1 MKRGDRGIDFFV
13 RYAESRG
20 ALAERIPEGA
30 LLVLP
35 DELRQGL
42 GLPEEV
48 GLTEDPE
55 VSREDG
61 FVLLTPGHPLLM
73 EAAQS
78 IFALGD
84 VGWSRLPWPEG
95 LPPTPK
101 DLELKIRE
109 VLHPEHGRVDV
120 IDAPESTFL
129 LVLRVGALVTYRI
142 SVDEQVH
149 ELEEVWIATATGAP
163 VPPELEGRLR
173 CAVTEPGTPA
183 GIDPPLDAGV
193 AAAEA
198 LIRHRA
204 GCRQEVLSR
213 QTAARLRSQLAV
225 VDDYYRRVLDS
236 IEDRRAR
243 AGADRAPL
251 LSAQADATN
260 AEWTRR
266 RAEVADELRPTFEV
280 IPLRLHV
287 LCVPAYRTPA
297 VVRRG
302 VRTYPL
308 SVLYTPITS
317 SFLVP
322 VCPSCGDSAR
332 LVAGKAHL
340 GCQEC
345 LGLTGV
351 EEDASA
357 AAPGA
362 APVADLTPPVDVPR
376 TAAPLALAPIVVPTP
391 PAPVTAPTTHLAPT
405 ARHPAP
411 GGARARPSGRV
422 TPKGSSGRVTAKG
435 SRHGDTLART
445 GSRLAASFWE
455 SVLANERINRREV
468 APGSPLEA
476 LLRLYGPR
484 GPAIVVGLRPDERP
498 TSIGTSTDPRNAD
511 GVAITSGELKT
522 SSGREVPFA
531 LYWRPTPTRFVFE
544 VESFP
549 IVVIGQV
556 LVRRDAYAEALQVRL
571 HELLRP
577 PPEPLVDLDIGASIL
592 LHHTAT
598 TLGLAFAVRCLA
610 AWWYVTGHSSLV
622 PDGWGPPPT
631 GSVGAA
637 AIELIVARRTGIQVT
652 SNRVAERYGC
662 PVEPVRKEVRR
673 LQPLVRGVENLGW

>member
-1 MKRGDRGIDFFV
+1 MKRGDGGIDFFV

-35 DELRQGL
+35 DELRHGF

-55 VSREDG
+55 VAREDG
-61 FVLLTPGHPLLM
+61 YVLLAPGHPLLM

-78 IFALGD
+78 VFAQGD

-95 LPPTPK
+95 LPPMPK
-101 DLELKIRE
+101 DLEQKIRE

-120 IDAPESTFL
+120 VDAPESTHL
-129 LVLRVGALVTYRI
+129 LVLRVGALITYRI

-149 ELEEVWIATATGAP
+149 ELEEVWIAAATGAP

-173 CAVTEPGTPA
+173 WAATEPGVSA
-183 GIDPPLDAGV
+183 GIDVPLDDGVV
-193 AAAEA
+193 AADAR
-198 LIRHRA
+198 IRDRA
-204 GCRQEVLSR
+204 VRRQEVLSR

-236 IEDRRAR
+236 IEERRAR
-243 AGADRAPL
+243 AAADRAPL
-251 LSAQADATN
+251 LSAQAEATN

-280 IPLRLHV
+280 IPFRLQG

-302 VRTYPL
+302 ARAYPL
-308 SVLYTPITS
+308 SLLYTPLTS

-322 VCPSCGDSAR
+322 ECPSCGASAR
-332 LVAGKAHL
+332 LVAGRAHL
-340 GCQEC
+340 GCQDC
-345 LGLTGV
+345 LGS
-351 EEDASA
+351 SA
-357 AAPGA
+357 VGKDERAV
-362 APVADLTPPVDVPR
+362 APVAD
-376 TAAPLALAPIVVPTP
+376 PTP
-391 PAPVTAPTTHLAPT
+391 PAVTLQVDSPPPEAPKVMPKPPAAVRAPVTQ
-405 ARHPAP
+405 PAP
-411 GGARARPSGRV
+411 AARRPAAGDAWARPSGRV
-422 TPKGSSGRVTAKG
+422 TPKGSRGRVTAKG
-435 SRHGDTLART
+435 SLRGETVART
-445 GSRLAASFWE
+445 GSRLALSFWE

-468 APGSPLEA
+468 APHSPLEA

-498 TSIGTSTDPRNAD
+498 TGIGTSTSPPDAD

-522 SSGREVPFA
+522 SADREVPFA
-531 LYWRPTPTRFVFE
+531 LYWRPTPTRSVFE

-549 IVVIGQV
+549 IAAIGRM
-556 LVRRDAYAEALQVRL
+556 LVQRDAYAEALRVRL
-571 HELLRP
+571 REFLRP
-577 PPEPLVDLDIGASIL
+577 PPEAVVDLDPGASIL
-592 LHHTAT
+592 LRQSAT
-598 TLGLAFAVRCLA
+598 TLGLAYAARCLA
-610 AWWYVTGHSSLV
+610 AWWHVTERSGPA

-631 GSVGAA
+631 GNVGAA
-637 AIELIVARRTGIQVT
+637 AIELIAAKRAGIQMT

-673 LQPLVRGVENLGW
+673 LQLFVRGVENLGW

>member
-1 MKRGDRGIDFFV
+1 MKRDDRGIDFFV

-30 LLVLP
+30 LLMLP

-42 GLPEEV
+42 ELPEEV

-55 VSREDG
+55 VSREDD
-61 FVLLTPGHPLLM
+61 FVLLAPGHPLLM

-78 IFALGD
+78 VFTLGD
-84 VGWSRLPWPEG
+84 AGWSRLPWPES
-95 LPPTPK
+95 LPPTPR
-101 DLELKIRE
+101 DLELQIRE

-120 IDAPESTFL
+120 IDAPESTYL

-149 ELEEVWIATATGAP
+149 ELEEVWVATATGAP
-163 VPPELEGRLR
+163 VPPELEGKLR
-173 CAVTEPGTPA
+173 YAATEPGAPP
-183 GIDPPLDAGV
+183 GIEPSLDAGV
-193 AAAEA
+193 AAADA
-198 LIRHRA
+198 LIHHRA
-204 GCRQEVLSR
+204 GRRQEVLSR
-213 QTAARLRSQLAV
+213 QTTVRLRSQLAV
-225 VDDYYRRVLDS
+225 VDDYYRRILDS
-236 IEDRRAR
+236 VEDRRAR
-243 AGADRAPL
+243 AAADRAPL

-280 IPLRLHV
+280 IPLRVHV

-302 VRTYPL
+302 VRNYPL
-308 SVLYTPITS
+308 SVLYAPITS

-322 VCPSCGDSAR
+322 VCPSCGASAR
-332 LVAGKAHL
+332 LVAGKSHL

-345 LGLTGV
+345 IRPSGA
-351 EEDASA
+351 EEDPPG

-362 APVADLTPPVDVPR
+362 APDSDLTPPVDVPR
-376 TAAPLALAPIVVPTP
+376 TAAPRAPAPIVVSTS
-391 PAPVTAPTTHLAPT
+391 PAPATTPTAHLAPT
-405 ARHPAP
+405 ARHPVP
-411 GGARARPSGRV
+411 GGAPARPSGRV

-435 SRHGDTLART
+435 SHHGDTLTRT
-445 GSRLAASFWE
+445 GSRLAASFWK

-498 TSIGTSTDPRNAD
+498 TRIGTSTDARND
-511 GVAITSGELKT
+511 GGVIVTSGELRT
-522 SSGREVPFA
+522 SASREVPFT
-531 LYWRPTPTRFVFE
+531 LYWRPTPTRVVLE

-549 IVVIGQV
+549 IVAIGQI
-556 LVRRDAYAEALQVRL
+556 LVRRDAYTQALQVQL

-577 PPEPLVDLDIGASIL
+577 PPEPLVDLDAGASVL
-592 LHHTAT
+592 LRQTAT
-598 TLGLAFAVRCLA
+598 TLGLAFAARCLA
-610 AWWYVTGHSSLV
+610 AWWYVTENSSLV
-622 PDGWGPPPT
+622 ADGWGPPPT

-637 AIELIVARRTGIQVT
+637 AIELIVARRAGIHVT
-652 SNRVAERYGC
+652 SNRVAERYDC

-673 LQPLVRGVENLGW
+673 LQSLVRGVEHLGW

>member
-1 MKRGDRGIDFFV
+1 MKRGDGGIDFFV

-20 ALAERIPEGA
+20 ALAERIREGA

-35 DELRQGL
+35 DDLRQGL

-61 FVLLTPGHPLLM
+61 FVLLAPGHPLLM

-78 IFALGD
+78 VFAQGD
-84 VGWSRLPWPEG
+84 VGWSRLSWPEG

-101 DLELKIRE
+101 NLEQKIRE

-120 IDAPESTFL
+120 VDAPESTYL

-142 SVDEQVH
+142 SVDEMVH

-173 CAVTEPGTPA
+173 WAATEPGVPA
-183 GIDPPLDAGV
+183 GIDASLDGGV
-193 AAAEA
+193 AAADA
-198 LIRHRA
+198 LIRDRA
-204 GCRQEVLSR
+204 GRRQEVLSR

-236 IEDRRAR
+236 IEERRAR
-243 AGADRAPL
+243 AAADRAPL
-251 LSAQADATN
+251 LSAQAEATN

-280 IPLRLHV
+280 IPFRLHG

-302 VRTYPL
+302 ARAYPL
-308 SVLYTPITS
+308 SVLYTPLTS
-317 SFLVP
+317 SFLLP
-322 VCPSCGDSAR
+322 VCPSCGASAR
-332 LVAGKAHL
+332 LVAGRAHL
-340 GCQEC
+340 GCQDC
-345 LGLTGV
+345 LGPSAVG
-351 EEDASA
+351 EDARA
-357 AAPGA
+357 A
-362 APVADLTPPVDVPR
+362 APVAD
-376 TAAPLALAPIVVPTP
+376 PTP
-391 PAPVTAPTTHLAPT
+391 PAVIPQVVVPPTGTPQVVPKPPAAVTAPATQ
-405 ARHPAP
+405 PAP
-411 GGARARPSGRV
+411 KAKRPAAGDARARPSGRV
-422 TPKGSSGRVTAKG
+422 TPKGSRGRVTAKG
-435 SRHGDTLART
+435 SLRGETLART
-445 GSRLAASFWE
+445 GSRLAVSFWE

-468 APGSPLEA
+468 APHSPLEA

-498 TSIGTSTDPRNAD
+498 TGIGTSTAPPDPD

-522 SSGREVPFA
+522 STDREVPFA
-531 LYWRPTPTRFVFE
+531 LYWRPTPTRSVFE

-549 IVVIGQV
+549 MVAIARI
-556 LVRRDAYAEALQVRL
+556 LVRSDAYSEAVRVRL
-571 HELLRP
+571 HEFLRP
-577 PPEPLVDLDIGASIL
+577 PPEPVVDLDPGASIL
-592 LHHTAT
+592 LRQSAS
-598 TLGLAFAVRCLA
+598 TLGLTYTARCLA
-610 AWWYVTGHSSLV
+610 AWWYVTGRSGPA
-622 PDGWGPPPT
+622 PDGLGPPPT
-631 GSVGAA
+631 GDVGAA
-637 AIELIVARRTGIQVT
+637 AMELIVAKRAGIQLT

-673 LQPLVRGVENLGW
+673 LQLFVRGVENLCW